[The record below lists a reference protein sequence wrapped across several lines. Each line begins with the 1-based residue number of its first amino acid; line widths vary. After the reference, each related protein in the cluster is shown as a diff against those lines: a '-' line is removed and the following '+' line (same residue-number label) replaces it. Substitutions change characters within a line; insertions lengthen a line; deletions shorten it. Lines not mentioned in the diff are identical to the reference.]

1 MAKQKK
7 VVIEVIGGVAYV
19 LECPSDVEVEILDR
33 DNEEA
38 EAEAKA
44 KAKAEG

>member
-1 MAKQKK
+1 MAKKKK

-19 LECPSDVEVEILDR
+19 EKCPRDVEVGIIDR

-38 EAEAKA
+38 EAEV